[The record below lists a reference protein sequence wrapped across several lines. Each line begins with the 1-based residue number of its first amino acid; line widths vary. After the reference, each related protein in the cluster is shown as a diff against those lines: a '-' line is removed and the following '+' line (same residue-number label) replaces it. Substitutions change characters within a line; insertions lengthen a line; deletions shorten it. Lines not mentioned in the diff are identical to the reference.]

1 MKMSGFSRVLKKKDL
16 TLRPV
21 TLLLEYTS
29 FISNLLIKAN
39 NVLKMT
45 EITHTVDAWSMVNG
59 QW

>member
-1 MKMSGFSRVLKKKDL
+1 MKMSGFSRVLKNKDL

-45 EITHTVDAWSMVNG
+45 EITHTVDA
-59 QW
+59 